1 MSDVYF
7 LQCQKLLRNQI
18 IIFWRIKN
26 PCKFRFFRRGE
37 KWCEVLPLFFAVVKL
52 CLKSGCPFCPFCAEK
67 NTGVTSDGHLRAE
80 EKLVR
85 NPIFCFRKEKIRSKV
100 HFFFSDEE
108 KTGAK
113 SDLFFHKENNRCEVR
128 FLFFAEKKIVAK
140 SFFFPLR
147 RTWYEVRLSFS
158 SGGNKLVRSP
168 IFILAVKKK
177 MFKVRF
183 LFFIGEK
190 KRAKSDCNF
199 CAVEKI
205 GAKSDFFFLR
215 EKNRFEVRLFFFR
228 RRIKVR
234 SRIVIFWQIQK

>member
-7 LQCQKLLRNQI
+7 LLCQKLLRNQI
-18 IIFWRIKN
+18 IIVWWIKN

-52 CLKSGCPFCPFCAEK
+52 FLKSGCPFCAEK

-140 SFFFPLR
+140 SDFFFRWGEPGTKSDCHFR
-147 RTWYEVRLSFS
+147 AEETNWCE
-158 SGGNKLVRSP
+158 
-168 IFILAVKKK
+168 A
-177 MFKVRF
+177 RF
-183 LFFIGEK
+183 LFWQWK
-190 KRAKSDCNF
+190 KRCL
-199 CAVEKI
+199 
-205 GAKSDFFFLR
+205 KSDFYF
-215 EKNRFEVRLFFFR
+215 
-228 RRIKVR
+228 
-234 SRIVIFWQIQK
+234 S

>member
-7 LQCQKLLRNQI
+7 LLCQKLLRNQI

-100 HFFFSDEE
+100 QFFFFSDEE

-140 SFFFPLR
+140 S
-147 RTWYEVRLSFS
+147 V
-158 SGGNKLVRSP
+158 
-168 IFILAVKKK
+168 
-177 MFKVRF
+177 
-183 LFFIGEK
+183 
-190 KRAKSDCNF
+190 
-199 CAVEKI
+199 
-205 GAKSDFFFLR
+205 
-215 EKNRFEVRLFFFR
+215 FFFR
-228 RRIKVR
+228 
-234 SRIVIFWQIQK
+234 